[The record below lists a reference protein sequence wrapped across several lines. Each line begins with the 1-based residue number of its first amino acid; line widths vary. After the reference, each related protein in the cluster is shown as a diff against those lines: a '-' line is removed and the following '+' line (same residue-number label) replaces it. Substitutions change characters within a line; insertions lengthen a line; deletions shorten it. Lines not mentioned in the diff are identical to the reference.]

1 MEINETLDL
10 KGLSCPMPMM
20 KTAKAVKNLKS
31 DEIIKVLTTDP
42 GSKTDIPKWVEKNG
56 HSLIEENEE
65 DSAFVFIIQK
75 K

>member
-20 KTAKAVKNLKS
+20 KTAKAVKKMDSGNV
-31 DEIIKVLTTDP
+31 IKVLTTDP
-42 GSKTDIPKWVEKNG
+42 GSKADIPKWVEKNG
-56 HSLIEENEE
+56 HTLVEETEE
-65 DSAFVFIIQK
+65 DSAIVFIIQK